1 MKKDKRKKGSFFS
14 LLIKN
19 YIAFTVINV
28 VLVMS
33 IFSLGTL
40 ALAAHLKMPEG
51 DISSQIKL
59 LERGEYEKIKA
70 YKLVGS
76 KGYFEIL
83 DKDNKTVYISDNKRE
98 KHAYTKGELQCIQ
111 DFVSDT
117 IINTQQYKDE
127 EGQLL
132 TLVKKIGYYNSDD
145 ENQGGQYFIVFD
157 SNRNI
162 LMSSGNVPKK
172 QYTKREFQYLTNTLE
187 DDLEIRKYSFTGDD
201 GERYMLIMNTSFTDK
216 RSIDAYYNGLT
227 AIGIGII
234 VSYALSVLGF
244 VLWLS
249 RKVRK
254 PLNTLNNAMLAF
266 ADGDRGQAVEY
277 SGSAEFVQICDSFN
291 NMSKQLRRSEHAKME
306 MEEQKRKMLADI
318 SHDLKT
324 PITTIQGYAKALAD
338 GLIASEEQKKYLN
351 KIYNKSVGLTELINT
366 FYEYSKLE
374 HPDFSYSFKIIEI
387 VEFLR
392 EYLADRYEEISD
404 KGFELELEITEER
417 AACSID
423 KLQLKRAFDNIINN
437 SLKHNA
443 RGTKIFITA
452 GIVNKPS
459 DSEENAEVEIVMG
472 DNGVGI
478 PAEIAGVIF
487 DPFVIGDDS
496 RNSRQGSGLGLS
508 ISKKIIEGHGGRITL
523 ENQEEK
529 GYCTAFKIRI
539 PIIRHC

>member
-1 MKKDKRKKGSFFS
+1 
-14 LLIKN
+14 
-19 YIAFTVINV
+19 
-28 VLVMS
+28 
-33 IFSLGTL
+33 
-40 ALAAHLKMPEG
+40 
-51 DISSQIKL
+51 
-59 LERGEYEKIKA
+59 
-70 YKLVGS
+70 
-76 KGYFEIL
+76 
-83 DKDNKTVYISDNKRE
+83 
-98 KHAYTKGELQCIQ
+98 
-111 DFVSDT
+111 
-117 IINTQQYKDE
+117 
-127 EGQLL
+127 
-132 TLVKKIGYYNSDD
+132 
-145 ENQGGQYFIVFD
+145 
-157 SNRNI
+157 
-162 LMSSGNVPKK
+162 
-172 QYTKREFQYLTNTLE
+172 
-187 DDLEIRKYSFTGDD
+187 
-201 GERYMLIMNTSFTDK
+201 
-216 RSIDAYYNGLT
+216 
-227 AIGIGII
+227 
-234 VSYALSVLGF
+234 
-244 VLWLS
+244 
-249 RKVRK
+249 
-254 PLNTLNNAMLAF
+254 MLAF